1 MGRQVQSQMDMGHV
15 KTNFL
20 DIYEPYSTIQI
31 YPRDSLGFLD
41 RGLCLWGLVA
51 HWLGLWF
58 GLRFGAPGVSAGWP
72 GTEAAAGW
80 SKVGVAKE
88 FGIRFKGFDLNY

>member
-1 MGRQVQSQMDMGHV
+1 MSHTAQF
-15 KTNFL
+15 KF
-20 DIYEPYSTIQI
+20 IQETPLASWI
-31 YPRDSLGFLD
+31 GVFAFGGLLLIGLGF
-41 RGLCLWGLVA
+41 GLG
-51 HWLGLWF
+51 F
-58 GLRFGAPGVSAGWP
+58 GLGAPGVSAGWP